1 MTRNRNLNE
10 SPFPIFVH
18 PKTTWSGTYID
29 EGPFFRQLP
38 AIAPELATE
47 VESKPSAE
55 RRSAERRALQLGIQ
69 VYGYD
74 PDLALIHAYG
84 TTHDVSASGLY
95 AHVDLD
101 LPVGSRAVVAIRPRH
116 PALEPTILRGEVVR
130 CADKTNGYGMA
141 IHFDID
147 VQRFAFEAA

>member
-1 MTRNRNLNE
+1 MNRNKNLNE
-10 SPFPIFVH
+10 SSLPVLVH

-38 AIAPELATE
+38 AIAPEPAAE
-47 VESKPSAE
+47 VESTSSDE
-55 RRSAERRALQLGIQ
+55 RRSATRRALQLGIE

-95 AHVDLD
+95 AHVDID
-101 LPVGSRAVVAIRPRH
+101 LPLGSRAVVAIRPSH

-141 IHFDID
+141 IHFDLD
-147 VQRFAFEAA
+147 VERFAFEVA